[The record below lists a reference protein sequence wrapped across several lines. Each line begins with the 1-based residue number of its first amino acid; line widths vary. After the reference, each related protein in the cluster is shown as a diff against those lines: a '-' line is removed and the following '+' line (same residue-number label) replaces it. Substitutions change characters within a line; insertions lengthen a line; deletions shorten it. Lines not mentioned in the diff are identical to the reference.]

1 MDTNSNQELI
11 LLSTHPDF
19 YIIDPNTLIEIL
31 DKVSINSLM
40 ILFLGACFLSVLC
53 SIKTDKRRHYI
64 AVASEEPT
72 VKGTIV

>member
-1 MDTNSNQELI
+1 MNQELI

-19 YIIDPNTLIEIL
+19 YLINPNTLIEIL

-40 ILFLGACFLSVLC
+40 ILFLGACFLSILC
-53 SIKTDKRRHYI
+53 SIKTEKRRHYI

>member
-19 YIIDPNTLIEIL
+19 YIVDSNTLIEIL